1 MIKIF
6 EGIYRKGKGQMQKTN
21 LDLSVKSNAE
31 QSMNKTAVTGMT
43 IMNLVLTVVYVLDVL
58 KGTRGLVSYLI
69 FVALCLVPSIWS
81 ILSSEEGFSRNS
93 LYFGYW
99 IFPDVYICDDND
111 HD

>member
-43 IMNLVLTVVYVLDVL
+43 IMNLVLTVVYVLDV
-58 KGTRGLVSYLI
+58 
-69 FVALCLVPSIWS
+69 
-81 ILSSEEGFSRNS
+81 
-93 LYFGYW
+93 
-99 IFPDVYICDDND
+99 
-111 HD
+111 